1 MARPSIAAFAQSLRV
16 QGPARLDSR
25 PDEVMPGRMKQVA
38 RRRLGAAPAIR
49 AQPTRSG
56 LGAPAFARRLITL
69 PVVPHDTAATQ
80 TRASPRSIAP
90 VVYGSEGR
98 ASVETIG
105 FIGLGSI
112 LNGAFEEWYRTAVQT
127 GRPFMTRIGFI
138 GVG

>member
-38 RRRLGAAPAIR
+38 RRRQGAAPAIR

-98 ASVETIG
+98 GIRGDDWIHRAGEYGGTHGGPIADR
-105 FIGLGSI
+105 GLPS
-112 LNGAFEEWYRTAVQT
+112 
-127 GRPFMTRIGFI
+127 GRARRAGER
-138 GVG
+138 G